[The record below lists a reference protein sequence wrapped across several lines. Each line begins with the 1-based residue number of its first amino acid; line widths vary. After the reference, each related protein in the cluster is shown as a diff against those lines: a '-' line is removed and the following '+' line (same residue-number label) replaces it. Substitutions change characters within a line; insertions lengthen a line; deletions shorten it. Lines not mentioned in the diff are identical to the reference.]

1 VISTVQKYHSERGQL
16 FTRPSSLRRAALVAT
31 KTNSIFL
38 HDVWHGLGAVPW
50 WGWVLLIGSFILLNV
65 QRVRSKH

>member
-1 VISTVQKYHSERGQL
+1 L
-16 FTRPSSLRRAALVAT
+16 LAT

-38 HDVWHGLGAVPW
+38 HDVWHGLGVVPW
-50 WGWVLLIGSFILLNV
+50 WVWVVLIGSFVLLNV